1 MALLH
6 KDEDRLITGEELFRR
21 PELGPC
27 ELVNGKI
34 VPMAPT
40 GHIHGWM
47 EAKLTGDLLAYAER
61 TGAWEVLVGE
71 AGVYIRRNPDTVRAA
86 DILLISAERYACC
99 ASPSYLNVAPEL
111 AIEILSPDDRWNEV
125 REKITD
131 YFSVGVDR
139 VWVFDPRQRKAFAY
153 RSPSDVQQLERDRV
167 LSDEEL
173 FPGLSIPL
181 ARIFRD

>member
-40 GHIHGWM
+40 GHLHGWM
-47 EAKLTGDLLAYAER
+47 EAKLTGDLLAYAET

-86 DILLISAERYACC
+86 DIFLISTERYTLCT
-99 ASPSYLNVAPEL
+99 SPSYLDIAPEL
-111 AIEILSPDDRWNEV
+111 AIEILSPDDRWSEV
-125 REKITD
+125 REKIAD
-131 YFSVGVDR
+131 YFSAGVDR
-139 VWVFDPRQRKAFAY
+139 VWVFDARQRRVFAY
-153 RSPSDVQQLERDRV
+153 RSPTDVRQLDREQV
-167 LSDEEL
+167 LSDEGL

-181 ARIFRD
+181 SRIFRD

>member
-47 EAKLTGDLLAYAER
+47 EAKLTGELLSYAG
-61 TGAWEVLVGE
+61 TMGAWEVLVGE

-86 DILLISAERYACC
+86 DILVISAERYARC
-99 ASPSYLNVAPEL
+99 AAPSYLNVAPEL
-111 AIEILSPDDRWNEV
+111 AIEILSPDDRWSEV
-125 REKITD
+125 REKIAD
-131 YFSVGVDR
+131 YFSAGVDR
-139 VWVFDPRQRKAFAY
+139 VWVFDAKQRRVFAY
-153 RSPSDVQQLERDRV
+153 RSPMDVRQFDREQI

-173 FPGLSIPL
+173 FPGLLISL
-181 ARIFRD
+181 SRIFRD